1 MHLNQVHTMQACRVA
16 ADLASS
22 NAVSA
27 RKVAAYDPEDATKL
41 ASTASWKAYEVNQTG
56 PCFSLT
62 SRYRGRENMLA
73 DYHSWKP
80 FNVFE
85 MSFVG
90 T

>member
-1 MHLNQVHTMQACRVA
+1 MQACRVA

-56 PCFSLT
+56 PCFCLT
-62 SRYRGRENMLA
+62 RRYMREGKICLRTTISRNGSN
-73 DYHSWKP
+73 K
-80 FNVFE
+80 
-85 MSFVG
+85 
-90 T
+90 